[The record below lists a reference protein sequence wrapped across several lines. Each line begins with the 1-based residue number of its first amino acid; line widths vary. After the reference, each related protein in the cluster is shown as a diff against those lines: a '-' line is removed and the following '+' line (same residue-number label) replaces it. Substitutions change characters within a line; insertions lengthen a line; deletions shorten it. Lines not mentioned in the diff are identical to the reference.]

1 MSKNSKIKGTVL
13 VIDDEP
19 DLLESYARIL
29 EAERYKCIT
38 TSDPFE
44 ASSLA
49 LSTRPDA
56 VITDF
61 KMPGKSG
68 VDILRDVCADIPY
81 VPVIIISAY
90 ATVEGVVEAVKLGAF
105 DYLPKPFTSD
115 QLIITV
121 RRAVDQCRLYLENL
135 TLKNKLHEDF
145 FNHYLVGKHPRILKI
160 IEMIEKVSA
169 AKTNILLHGEQGV
182 GKEQAA
188 RAIHKNSERAN
199 GPFVSIDS
207 ATLTRENLEAAPVVK
222 GASGSADKPFISVF
236 EAAEGGVLYLEN
248 IENLDIG
255 VQAKLLKAL
264 QDKEMARQ
272 GGWKAVPIDIRMI
285 ASSARD
291 LRDALNEGRFLE
303 DLYYQLNI
311 VKIEIPPLRHRKE
324 DIGILSD
331 HFLKE
336 YARKENTRPKTL
348 SSESLSKLMEY
359 NWPGNI
365 SELRYVIETEA
376 SLSDSDTL
384 ALKNIPENAEPPGPL
399 SGLTFKEAKRVWMRQ
414 FERQF
419 LEDLLLMNKGNISQA
434 SEEAGIARMSLYR
447 MLKRNDLTKLALRE
461 RSVEKGRLSDKG
473 PETSGRSR

>member
-1 MSKNSKIKGTVL
+1 MSENKKIKGTVL

-29 EAERYKCIT
+29 EAGRYKCIT

-49 LSTRPDA
+49 LSARPNA

-68 VDILRDVCADIPY
+68 VDILRDVRRQIPY

-121 RRAVDQCRLYLENL
+121 RRAVDQCRLYLENIA
-135 TLKNKLHEDF
+135 LKDKLQEDF
-145 FNHYLVGKHPRILKI
+145 FNHHLVGKHPRILKI
-160 IEMIEKVSA
+160 IKMIEKVSA
-169 AKTNILLHGEQGV
+169 AKTNILLYGEQGV
-182 GKEQAA
+182 GKEQVA

-199 GPFVSIDS
+199 GPFVPVDS
-207 ATLTRENLEAAPVVK
+207 ATLTRENLEAAPVK
-222 GASGSADKPFISVF
+222 GANRSSDSQNKSVF
-236 EAAEGGVLYLEN
+236 EAAEGGVLYLEK
-248 IENLDIG
+248 IEDLDIG
-255 VQAKLLKAL
+255 IQAKLLKAL
-264 QDKEMARQ
+264 QDKETVRR
-272 GGWKAVPIDIRMI
+272 GGWEAVRIDVRMI
-285 ASSARD
+285 ASSTRD
-291 LRDALNEGRFLE
+291 LREALNDGQLRE
-303 DLYYQLNI
+303 DLYYHLNI
-311 VKIEIPPLRHRKE
+311 LKIEIPPLRHRKE
-324 DIGILSD
+324 DIGILCD

-336 YARKENTRPKTL
+336 YARREDTRPKTL
-348 SSESLSKLMEY
+348 SFESLSKLMEY

-365 SELRYVIETEA
+365 SELRDVIETEA
-376 SLSDSDTL
+376 SLSNSDTL
-384 ALKNIPENAEPPGPL
+384 ALKDIPENAQPPGPL

-447 MLKRNDLTKLALRE
+447 MLKRNDLTKLALHE
-461 RSVEKGRLSDKG
+461 RSVEKGRLSDEG
-473 PETSGRSR
+473 PETGGRRK